1 MTKTDKNGAQVDPV
15 KRGRGGPGRGGGRKL
30 ESGAKAVPKTVSM
43 DPADIE
49 FLTSAE
55 VGAGELSRGI
65 RIAAEALRKKL
76 QRKAK
81 KALASI

>member
-1 MTKTDKNGAQVDPV
+1 
-15 KRGRGGPGRGGGRKL
+15 
-30 ESGAKAVPKTVSM
+30 M